1 MEITRLSS
9 LIILSLTILINLTS
23 FVLSQ
28 LNGLQTLDIY
38 SKIATGPHATSS
50 FATDFGN
57 LSISSPAAVL
67 YPSSPDDIA
76 TLVRFSY
83 TSMKPFTI
91 SPRGVG
97 HSMNGQTFA
106 PDGIVIDMLSLGRGH
121 DDRRVT
127 VSTDG
132 LIPYADVGGEQHW
145 IDVLNATLKHG
156 LMPRVFTDY
165 LYATVGGTISN
176 AGIGGQ
182 AFRNGPQTSNVY
194 ELDVITGILKISLL
208 KRHKLSLGL
217 TIYKLHPDDKYSKAK
232 SVNVLL
238 TY

>member
-9 LIILSLTILINLTS
+9 GIILSLTILINLTS

-38 SKIATGPHATSS
+38 SKIATDLHATSS

-57 LSISSPAAVL
+57 LSISSPAAVF

-76 TLVRFSY
+76 MLVRFSY

-121 DDRRVT
+121 DDCRVT
-127 VSTDG
+127 VITDG
-132 LIPYADVGGEQHW
+132 CVPYADVGGEQHW

-156 LMPRVFTDY
+156 LVPRVFTDY

-194 ELDVITGILKISLL
+194 ELDVITGILKIFLL
-208 KRHKLSLGL
+208 KRDNLSLGL
-217 TIYKLHPDDKYSKAK
+217 TIYKLHPDDMYSKAK

-238 TY
+238 KC